1 MVAPRSYL
9 VCSVQQAGSRL
20 LLRHVLEDTGALGR
34 PSRHSSTGMPGV
46 RSQVNP
52 VWAGSR
58 DELNGTAT
66 IAARAA
72 GGGMT

>member
-1 MVAPRSYL
+1 VWLRREDKLRQAISWWRAAATGQYGLAPAK
-9 VCSVQQAGSRL
+9 C
-20 LLRHVLEDTGALGR
+20 R

-52 VWAGSR
+52 GWAGSR